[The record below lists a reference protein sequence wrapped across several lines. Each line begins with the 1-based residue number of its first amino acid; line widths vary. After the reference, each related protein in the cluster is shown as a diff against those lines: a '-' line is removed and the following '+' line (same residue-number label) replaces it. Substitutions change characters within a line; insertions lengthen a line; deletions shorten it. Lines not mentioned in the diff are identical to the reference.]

1 MILFEDVLLS
11 LVDLQQQAPRSTQDE
26 TIRKMIDGNIMD
38 SRVMSLIG
46 RTAEDIPSPGSPN
59 EYTPDDWNR
68 RWTHNRS
75 RLKHSEAMSDVQ
87 AGMGKPAYAE

>member
-38 SRVMSLIG
+38 SRVMSMDAVSLRNI
-46 RTAEDIPSPGSPN
+46 
-59 EYTPDDWNR
+59 
-68 RWTHNRS
+68 
-75 RLKHSEAMSDVQ
+75 
-87 AGMGKPAYAE
+87 

>member
-1 MILFEDVLLS
+1 M
-11 LVDLQQQAPRSTQDE
+11 PTY
-26 TIRKMIDGNIMD
+26 
-38 SRVMSLIG
+38 LIG

-87 AGMGKPAYAE
+87 AGMGKPAYAEQLTANQYIESWTLLILGQMQTGGD